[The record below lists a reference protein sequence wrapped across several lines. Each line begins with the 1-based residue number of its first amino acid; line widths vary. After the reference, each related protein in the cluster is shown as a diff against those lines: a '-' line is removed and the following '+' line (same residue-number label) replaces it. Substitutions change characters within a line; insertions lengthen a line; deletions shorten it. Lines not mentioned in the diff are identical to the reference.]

1 MFRTEQSPTA
11 GVTLALQR
19 AAVSLPRK
27 GQTPRRW
34 ELHNV
39 HVAIGFV
46 LFLGDA
52 FRGKIR
58 FLTVELVK
66 VVTTRQDSNV
76 LIAGFYP
83 GLKISE
89 NIVCANIANIIYGF
103 SKYLFWSD

>member
-19 AAVSLPRK
+19 AAVSRPRIKNYRK

-39 HVAIGFV
+39 HAAIGFV

-58 FLTVELVK
+58 FLTVEVVK
-66 VVTTRQDSNV
+66 VVTTRQDSKV

-83 GLKISE
+83 GLKISRKTSFAQTLR
-89 NIVCANIANIIYGF
+89 I
-103 SKYLFWSD
+103 